1 MFERFTDRA
10 RRVVV
15 LAQEEARMLNHNYIG
30 TEHILLGLIHEGE
43 GVAAKALESLG
54 ISLEA
59 VRSQVEEII
68 GQGQQA
74 PSGHIPFT
82 PRAKKVLELSLRE
95 ALQLG
100 HNYIGTE
107 HILLGLIREGEGVA
121 AQVLVKLGADLN
133 RVRQQVIQLLS
144 GYQGKEPATA
154 GGPAEGTPSTS
165 LVLDQFGRN
174 LTQAAR
180 ESKLDPVIGREKE
193 IERVMQVLSRRTKN
207 NPVLIGEPGVGKT
220 AIVEG
225 LAQRIVDG
233 DVPEGL
239 AGKRVISLDIGSLIA
254 GSKYRGE
261 FEDRLK
267 AVLKEIADAEGEII
281 LFIDELH
288 TIVGAGKSEGAV
300 DAANL
305 LKPMLARGELRAVGA
320 TTLDEYRQYIEKD
333 PALERR
339 FQPVMVGEP
348 SVEDAVAILRGLK
361 ERYEVH
367 HGVRIQDGALVA
379 AARLS
384 DRYITSRFLP
394 DKAIDLIDESA
405 SRLRIEIDSVPEELD
420 VLLRRI
426 IQLEIEEQALQ
437 AETDPASVERRE
449 RVGRELAD
457 LREESDGMKAAW
469 EEEKASIMRIRDLKD
484 DLDRARTEVERAER
498 EADLEGAARL
508 RFGTIPELER
518 GLEEAERDLDAK
530 QSEHRMLK
538 EEVTSEDIAEVVASW
553 TGIPVSRLMEGEVE
567 KLVHM
572 EDRLHERVVGQAE
585 AVEAVANALRRARAG
600 LSDPDRPIG
609 SFIFLGPTGV
619 GKTELARALA
629 EFMFD
634 DERAMVRVDMS
645 EYMEKH
651 TVARLIGAPPGY
663 VGFEEGGQ
671 LTEAVRRRPY
681 AVLLL
686 DEIEKAHPDVFNVL
700 LQLLDDGRLTDG
712 QGRVVDFR
720 NTVVIM
726 TSNIGS
732 QFMLDGL
739 DDDIVSERVL
749 GALRDHFRP
758 EFLNR
763 VDEIVQFSRL
773 DRSDIDRV
781 VDMQMAR
788 LDQRLDEQDIRLT
801 LSPEARE
808 RIADE
813 GYDPAYGARPLK
825 RVIQKRV
832 QDPLAMEMLTGA
844 IKPGDDVQV
853 DVEDDALVMRP
864 RGRSDA

>member
-1 MFERFTDRA
+1 
-10 RRVVV
+10 
-15 LAQEEARMLNHNYIG
+15 
-30 TEHILLGLIHEGE
+30 
-43 GVAAKALESLG
+43 
-54 ISLEA
+54 
-59 VRSQVEEII
+59 
-68 GQGQQA
+68 
-74 PSGHIPFT
+74 
-82 PRAKKVLELSLRE
+82 
-95 ALQLG
+95 
-100 HNYIGTE
+100 
-107 HILLGLIREGEGVA
+107 
-121 AQVLVKLGADLN
+121 
-133 RVRQQVIQLLS
+133 
-144 GYQGKEPATA
+144 
-154 GGPAEGTPSTS
+154 
-165 LVLDQFGRN
+165 
-174 LTQAAR
+174 
-180 ESKLDPVIGREKE
+180 
-193 IERVMQVLSRRTKN
+193 
-207 NPVLIGEPGVGKT
+207 
-220 AIVEG
+220 
-225 LAQRIVDG
+225 
-233 DVPEGL
+233 
-239 AGKRVISLDIGSLIA
+239 
-254 GSKYRGE
+254 
-261 FEDRLK
+261 
-267 AVLKEIADAEGEII
+267 
-281 LFIDELH
+281 
-288 TIVGAGKSEGAV
+288 VGAGKSEGAV

-405 SRLRIEIDSVPEELD
+405 SRLRIEIDSVPAELD

-530 QSEHRMLK
+530 QAEHRMLK

-739 DDDIVSERVL
+739 DDDIVSERVM

>member
-1 MFERFTDRA
+1 MSVDKPTERAAEALGAAQSLAETRGNQLVEPEHLLLALLDQPEGVVQPIVERA
-10 RRVVV
+10 GANPAALRAA
-15 LAQEEARMLNHNYIG
+15 AQAAVEARPTVSGASVSVEFSPVFKAVVRNAGKEAEALTDEYIS
-30 TEHILLGLIHEGE
+30 TEHLLLALVGE
-43 GVAAKALESLG
+43 AGPAKQAMESNGVTRDSLMTALREVRGSARVTDPNPEEKYQALEKYGRDLTVAAA
-54 ISLEA
+54 
-59 VRSQVEEII
+59 
-68 GQGQQA
+68 QG
-74 PSGHIPFT
+74 
-82 PRAKKVLELSLRE
+82 
-95 ALQLG
+95 
-100 HNYIGTE
+100 
-107 HILLGLIREGEGVA
+107 
-121 AQVLVKLGADLN
+121 
-133 RVRQQVIQLLS
+133 
-144 GYQGKEPATA
+144 
-154 GGPAEGTPSTS
+154 
-165 LVLDQFGRN
+165 
-174 LTQAAR
+174 
-180 ESKLDPVIGREKE
+180 KLDPVIGRDEE
-193 IERVMQVLSRRTKN
+193 VRRVIQVLSRRTKN

-361 ERYEVH
+361 ERSEVH
-367 HGVRIQDGALVA
+367 HGVRLQDGALG
-379 AARLS
+379 
-384 DRYITSRFLP
+384 
-394 DKAIDLIDESA
+394 
-405 SRLRIEIDSVPEELD
+405 
-420 VLLRRI
+420 
-426 IQLEIEEQALQ
+426 

-864 RGRSDA
+864 RDRTAA